1 MNHKESSSRKN
12 ERAKLDKTERQW
24 KGSKRW
30 RRRAKNTN
38 MLSTRKT
45 QKNAT
50 KGPSEDMGWPR
61 ECGRGGGKDCGGL
74 VMRIM
79 EVPVPAEYLPK

>member
-1 MNHKESSSRKN
+1 VEGFQKVEEESKKHKHALYQK
-12 ERAKLDKTERQW
+12 DP
-24 KGSKRW
+24 
-30 RRRAKNTN
+30 
-38 MLSTRKT
+38 
-45 QKNAT
+45 KNAT